1 MTRFAATT
9 IGEGK
14 LRYCVPAGVR
24 LEDAEEFKI
33 SITGTEGNVMALLS
47 RLGHQTGWVSQLPDS
62 PLGRRVARD
71 FKRAAVDISTVKWLD
86 HEAARLGIYYVEYAH
101 PPRST
106 QVYYD
111 RKRSCFTEITPADVD
126 WDYLLDTRLLHIS
139 GLTVPLSDSVQAT
152 LFEAQNRARTAGIPV
167 SFDVNFRSRL
177 WTPEAAAAGMR
188 PFLEAADI
196 IFMAARD
203 AETLYGIT
211 GPHETRLKKISEMF
225 AADFVAMSMGAEGIM
240 GFDRQT
246 DEISSAPA
254 RKVVIEDR
262 IGAGDASVGG
272 VLHGW
277 LQGDFAKGLRYA
289 TVTAGLAL
297 SQFGDHTIT
306 TAEEVEEL
314 LEAEGGDI
322 VR

>member
-1 MTRFAATT
+1 MPRFDATT

-24 LEDAEEFKI
+24 LEDAENFKI

-71 FKRAAVDISTVKWLD
+71 FKTAGVDTSTVQWLS

-111 RKRSCFTEITPADVD
+111 RKRSCFTEITPQNVN
-126 WDYLLDTRLLHIS
+126 WDYVLDTRLLHLS
-139 GLTVPLSDSVQAT
+139 GLTLPLSDTVKAT
-152 LFEAQNRARTAGIPV
+152 LFEAQNRAIEAGIPV
-167 SFDVNFRSRL
+167 SFDVNYRSRL
-177 WTPEAAAAGMR
+177 WSPEAAAEGMR
-188 PFLEAADI
+188 PFLDAADI

-203 AETLYGIT
+203 AETLYGIIGDNT
-211 GPHETRLKKISEMF
+211 SKLKQISEMF
-225 AADFVAMSMGAEGIM
+225 GADYVAMSMGADGIM
-240 GFDRQT
+240 GFDRQK
-246 DEISSAPA
+246 DQVSSAPA

-306 TAEEVEEL
+306 NAQEVEEL
-314 LEAEGGDI
+314 LDVVGGDI